1 MMTMEILHARFAAR
15 LSERLVLLD
24 DLLGRLDST
33 RAIADAERLFHSL
46 VGSGGTYGFPEIT
59 RVAREAEELCGRLK
73 RRALARPEDIAALR
87 ALVDRL
93 AELRPVTSDT

>member
-1 MMTMEILHARFAAR
+1 MTLEILQARFAAR

-33 RAIADAERLFHSL
+33 RAITDVERLFHSL

-59 RVAREAEELCGRLK
+59 SLARDAEEICGRMK
-73 RRALARPEDIAALR
+73 QRAVARPEDIAALR
-87 ALVDRL
+87 AIVVRL
-93 AELRPVTSDT
+93 GELSPSTTGA